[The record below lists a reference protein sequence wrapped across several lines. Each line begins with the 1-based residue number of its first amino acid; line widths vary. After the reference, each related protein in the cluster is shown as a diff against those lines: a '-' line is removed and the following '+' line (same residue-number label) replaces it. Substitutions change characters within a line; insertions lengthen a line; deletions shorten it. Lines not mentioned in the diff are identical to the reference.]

1 MLELNQSRI
10 IVSVAGMKFE
20 GGALQQRPPYAL
32 LLQNM
37 HRLCVDL
44 IARVRRY
51 FLVVELPILDERKL
65 QYQ

>member
-1 MLELNQSRI
+1 MHELNQSRI

-32 LLQNM
+32 LPLKYAPFM
-37 HRLCVDL
+37 CIDL

-65 QYQ
+65 